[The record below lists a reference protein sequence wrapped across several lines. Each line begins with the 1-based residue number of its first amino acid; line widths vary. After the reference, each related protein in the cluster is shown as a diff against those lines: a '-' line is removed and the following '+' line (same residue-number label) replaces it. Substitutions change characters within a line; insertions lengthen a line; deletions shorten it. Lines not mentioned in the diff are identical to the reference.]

1 MAGEGASARSGTPE
15 LRRQFWQG
23 FKEFMQGST
32 SAGCAR
38 VTSDG
43 WMWHTTT
50 LTSGKLL
57 SIARVS
63 LNEIGVKYTLQG
75 VAADSVFSLLQARRA
90 EVDACF
96 RATPCWRRRGD
107 SSHIIE
113 VRRPADVLNL
123 GTWPDQYGWL
133 RLQLDHFHEALWPLV
148 GRECPLAGKRDWD
161 ESSFMHELAQ
171 WNPSSLEPVEA
182 LLSWAAN
189 HSMGVMWSRGQQC
202 GTFQTVIRHRGF
214 EYHPVVVRMN
224 GTFTLLFTHLR
235 ESPAFYRPEVRCELL
250 RRLNQIDHIALPDEA
265 IELRPTL
272 PLTVLG
278 DPHSRE
284 RFLDVLAWFAET
296 ATRS

>member
-1 MAGEGASARSGTPE
+1 MGDETVSARGRTPE

-23 FKEFMQGST
+23 FKEYMQGST

-43 WMWHTTT
+43 WMWHTTD

-63 LNEIGVKYTLQG
+63 LREIGVKYTLQG
-75 VAADSVFSLLQARRA
+75 VAADSVFSLLQARRE

-96 RATPCWRRRGD
+96 RATPCWRRGGD

-113 VRRPADVLNL
+113 VRRPGDVLNP
-123 GTWPDQYGWL
+123 GTWPEQYSWL

-161 ESSFMHELAQ
+161 DRSFMDELTR
-171 WNPSSLEPVEA
+171 WNPNSCRPVQA
-182 LLSWAAN
+182 LLSWAADR
-189 HSMGVMWSRGQQC
+189 SVGVMWSRGQQC
-202 GTFQTVIRHRGF
+202 GTFQFVVRHRGF
-214 EYHPVVVRMN
+214 EYHPFVVRMN

-235 ESPAFYRPEVRCELL
+235 ESPAFYRPELRFELL
-250 RRLNQIDHIALPDEA
+250 RRLNHIDHVALPDEA

-272 PLTVLG
+272 PLAVLG
-278 DPHSRE
+278 DPNALE
-284 RFLDVLAWFAET
+284 RFLGVLAWFAEA
-296 ATRS
+296 ATQP